1 MWHRLLCTLAL
12 ALPLAPALA
21 AAPSCHVDF
30 TLTVTQGVGTTRP
43 GTMLS
48 GDATFTLT
56 GQTFPGEGGAAVHLA
71 QGAMQLGPDIRG
83 EVWALVTTSGNP
95 VADLLAIHARD
106 VTGMDFAG
114 IAYRGPMTI
123 SLYGQP
129 GSLPEAR
136 VPTDQPAWDAM
147 ALRRSFALH
156 AQGYDRLGGDIDS
169 LTLACDTPAAI
180 DNAGESAYPAR
191 Q

>member
-1 MWHRLLCTLAL
+1 MFRCLILGAALCLPGAAIAQSCTLA
-12 ALPLAPALA
+12 
-21 AAPSCHVDF
+21 F
-30 TLTVTQGVGTTRP
+30 TLSVTQGVGTTRP
-43 GTMLS
+43 GTLLS
-48 GDATFTLT
+48 GTADFALT
-56 GQTFPGEGGAAVHLA
+56 GRTFPGEGGAAVHLA
-71 QGAMQLGPDIRG
+71 DGEMRLGPDIRG

-95 VADLLAIHARD
+95 VADLLAVHARD

-147 ALRRSFALH
+147 DLRRSFALH

-180 DNAGESAYPAR
+180 DSAAESAYPAR